1 MGPPVTCS
9 SSRGLLLVEAVLSA
23 VVIATGLI
31 FISRGLSGQL
41 KALRTT
47 EAYDVLLSLAS
58 GKLLE
63 LEGDR
68 LARPSRG
75 APMDGTFPDPYADYH
90 WGLVATPR
98 DGPLDLKDNA
108 NTPLTSDIVLTV
120 TQHGTSSSSVT
131 LRAICRRRGCPRTDA
146 SSASGLRPPT

>member
-1 MGPPVTCS
+1 MGPPVKCS

-23 VVIATGLI
+23 VVIATGLVL
-31 FISRGLSGQL
+31 ISRGLSGQL

-68 LARPSRG
+68 LARASHG
-75 APMDGTFPDPYADYH
+75 APTEGAFPDPYADFH
-90 WGLVATPR
+90 WAIVATSR
-98 DGPLDLKDNA
+98 DGPLDLKDTA

-120 TQHGTSSSSVT
+120 ARHGTSSSSVT
-131 LRAICRRRGCPRTDA
+131 LRAIWP
-146 SSASGLRPPT
+146 SAWVSQN

>member
-1 MGPPVTCS
+1 MRPRATRS

-41 KALRTT
+41 RALRTT
-47 EAYDVLLSLAS
+47 GEHDLLLSLAS

-68 LARPSRG
+68 LARDARG
-75 APMDGTFPDPYADYH
+75 APTAGAFPDPYTAYA
-90 WGLVATPR
+90 WTLVAAPR
-98 DGPLDLKDNA
+98 QGRFDLADKA
-108 NTPLTSDIVLTV
+108 GAPLTSDVALTV
-120 TQHGTSSSSVT
+120 TRHDVPSSSVT
-131 LRAICRRRGCPRTDA
+131 LRAIWP
-146 SSASGLRPPT
+146 SAWVSQN